1 MSPIGL
7 FNLQPMYNLC
17 GAPGNGVDGSQ
28 TTNLVP
34 TRSVAVN
41 LPLMVDFVWGGHKG
55 AGVGSGQQGAG
66 GPGDGACRVRQAR
79 DAPLRGRAV
88 GGRTG

>member
-1 MSPIGL
+1 MS
-7 FNLQPMYNLC
+7 NRR
-17 GAPGNGVDGSQ
+17 GAPGNGVDRSQ

-41 LPLMVDFVWGGHKG
+41 LPLMMDFIWGGYKG
-55 AGVGSGQQGAG
+55 AGAGSGQQGAG
-66 GPGDGACRVRQAR
+66 GPGDGAWSIRQAR